1 MRPLRLGGVARGV
14 AGAQGEVEG
23 EGELGEVREQGAGIG
38 RTQETGGAVP
48 GETCEYKP
56 SVTLL

>member
-1 MRPLRLGGVARGV
+1 MRPLQLGGV

-38 RTQETGGAVP
+38 RTQETGAVP

>member
-1 MRPLRLGGVARGV
+1 MRPLQLGGVTRCV
-14 AGAQGEVEG
+14 AGGQGEVEG
-23 EGELGEVREQGAGIG
+23 EGELGEVREQRAGIG
-38 RTQETGGAVP
+38 GTQETGAVP